1 MGREVLLCFFRPL
14 GLLLYGRTRGCRE
27 QSWGPCLCYLILHY
41 FLPGGKERRSDTFLP
56 PRTFATRVFCLFVL
70 LNSFIWLELVADFK
84 EVKMAKV
91 LIGLYFPGTL
101 PRTRA
106 GFASV

>member
-1 MGREVLLCFFRPL
+1 MQGAILGPVSVLFNTSLLSARGKREKIRHIS
-14 GLLLYGRTRGCRE
+14 T
-27 QSWGPCLCYLILHY
+27 
-41 FLPGGKERRSDTFLP
+41 

-91 LIGLYFPGTL
+91 FIGLYFPGTL

>member
-1 MGREVLLCFFRPL
+1 MQGAILGPVSVLFNTSLLSARGKREKIRHI
-14 GLLLYGRTRGCRE
+14 
-27 QSWGPCLCYLILHY
+27 SI
-41 FLPGGKERRSDTFLP
+41 